1 MNLPDPVLQL
11 GFATL
16 LDASRDRVLTAALR
30 EAVGQVDIGE
40 LDGELSAFV
49 PAMARSTLAKAGVR
63 AETFFPVPMLLR
75 AKPALL
81 AYYRLLFG
89 YSQKQ
94 FYKAGRGMGLFRLM
108 ETKGILRPSAETAL
122 PELCTVFAAAGKV
135 FVSGLGNGV
144 GSSTVSD
151 ELCLL
156 TLGAQFR
163 GSANNI
169 RGSDG
174 IKAVVAVLN
183 AVFEAEIVETRK
195 NLLLVRNFAGRT
207 VKVEIATDPDVLI
220 RTEMGDGTD
229 RLVVAIEVKAGED
242 HSNIWNRVG
251 EAEKS
256 HLKIR
261 GGGVAECWTIINDP
275 QAAEEKLRQQS
286 PSTNRFYQL
295 VDLTNPESDGRRDFA
310 ARVRDMV
317 GL

>member
-1 MNLPDPVLQL
+1 M
-11 GFATL
+11 

-30 EAVGQVDIGE
+30 KAVSNVDIGE
-40 LDGELSAFV
+40 LDDELAAFV
-49 PAMARSTLAKAGVR
+49 PVAARSKLAGAGVR
-63 AETFFPVPMLLR
+63 AETFFPVPLLLR
-75 AKPALL
+75 AKPTLL
-81 AYYRLLFG
+81 GYYRLLYG

-94 FYKAGRGMGLFRLM
+94 FYQSGRGMGLFRLM
-108 ETKGILRPSAETAL
+108 EVKGVLRAQAEQAL
-122 PELCTVFAAAGKV
+122 LELCNVFAAAGSV
-135 FVSGLGNGV
+135 FVNGLGKGV
-144 GSSTVSD
+144 ASPTVSD

-163 GSANNI
+163 GSANNV
-169 RGSDG
+169 RGNDG
-174 IKAVVAVLN
+174 IKAVFAVLT
-183 AVFEAEIVETRK
+183 AVFEPEIQESGK
-195 NLLLVRNFAGRT
+195 NLLVIRNFAGRA

-220 RTEMGDGTD
+220 RTEMGDGSD

-275 QAAEEKLRQQS
+275 QAAEDKLRQQS

-295 VDLTNPESDGRRDFA
+295 VDLTNPDSDGRSDFA
-310 ARVRDMV
+310 ARLRDMV